1 MDTSSLSKIMPLT
14 AEELFVRASLS
25 EQARR
30 LLAPSLDVATFL
42 ERLLKADL
50 FVDSVRLL
58 AFALP
63 VRQGVWWACLAVR
76 TAMGERLAPP
86 ARDAVLAAEAWVYK
100 PVEVNR
106 AATLPAAEAAG
117 VDGFAGYAALAAFW
131 SGGSMAP
138 PGLPELKPNPMLSP
152 NAVAAAVLLAGLDA
166 APNTASLWYHAMVM
180 RGIDI
185 ADGGD
190 GRRGG
195 KEPSQ

>member
-1 MDTSSLSKIMPLT
+1 MDTGSLSKTIPVT
-14 AEELFVRASLS
+14 AEELCVRASLS
-25 EQARR
+25 DHARR
-30 LLAPSLDVATFL
+30 LLAPSLDTPAFL
-42 ERLLKADL
+42 ERLLNAEL
-50 FVDSVRLL
+50 FVDAVRLL

-76 TAMGERLAPP
+76 TAMGERITPLAK
-86 ARDAVLAAEAWVYK
+86 DAVLAAEAWVYK
-100 PVEVNR
+100 PVEANR

-117 VDGFAGYAALAAFW
+117 VDSFAGYAALAAFW
-131 SGGSMAP
+131 SGGSMTPA
-138 PGLPELKPNPMLSP
+138 GLPELKPNPMLSP

-166 APNTASLWYHAMVM
+166 APDTAALWYHGMVM

-185 ADGGD
+185 ANGGD